1 MNIANLPEMKKNNV
15 KIKGSRKIAWIDG
28 RDLLNKGELLTLIY
42 QMNLGY
48 LLVKREDLDKFK
60 APKQTRF
67 VVEVS
72 KKDDLKDLP
81 NDVILYSRSSDILK
95 YGTKKGFK
103 TAIQCVIEDE
113 ESMNFAWQE
122 GMNYDFLVAEF
133 TSATNI
139 PLELLIAKLQPTET
153 VLIKR
158 VYSVEEAEVV
168 FGVMEAG
175 SDGVLFMS
183 KDMNDFIALDQLV
196 KRENNSKMKLVPG
209 KVTSVSHAGMG
220 YRACVD
226 TTNLLRQ
233 NEGMIIGSTSEGGL
247 LVSSETHYLPYM
259 DLRPFRVNAGAV
271 HSYIWCPDNNTAYL
285 TELTGGS
292 KVVCVDTEG
301 NSREVVVGRV
311 KTEMR
316 PLLKIEVEAE
326 GKKINTFVQDDW
338 HIRIFG
344 AEGEPRNASDIKA
357 GDSLMAYVCESGRH
371 VGIKIDEN
379 IEEK

>member
-1 MNIANLPEMKKNNV
+1 M
-15 KIKGSRKIAWIDG
+15 
-28 RDLLNKGELLTLIY
+28 NKGELLTRVY
-42 QMNLGY
+42 QMNMGY
-48 LLVKREDLDKFK
+48 LLVRRDDLDKFK
-60 APKQTRF
+60 APKQMQM
-67 VVEVS
+67 VVEIT
-72 KKDDLKDLP
+72 KKEDFKDLKEG
-81 NDVILYSRSSDILK
+81 VILYSKSSDLLK
-95 YGTKKGFK
+95 FGKNKGFK
-103 TAIQCVIEDE
+103 TAVQCVIEDE
-113 ESMNFAWQE
+113 QSMNFAWQE
-122 GMNYDFLVAEF
+122 GMNYDYLVAEF
-133 TSATNI
+133 TSTTNI

-158 VYSVEEAEVV
+158 VYSVLEAEIV
-168 FGVMEAG
+168 FGVMESG
-175 SDGVLFMS
+175 SDGVLYISSEM
-183 KDMNDFIALDQLV
+183 DDLIALDKLV
-196 KRENNSKMKLVPG
+196 KRENKNKLNLVTG
-209 KVTSVSHAGMG
+209 KVTKVSHAGMG
-220 YRACVD
+220 YRACID
-226 TTNLLRQ
+226 TTNLLKQ

-259 DLRPFRVNAGAV
+259 ELRPFRVNAGAV
-271 HSYIWCPDNNTAYL
+271 HSYVWCPENNTSYL

-344 AEGEPRNASDIKA
+344 SEGEPRNASDIKE